1 MGKKK
6 LPGLLPAKC
15 SSKKLAS
22 FVTKLWEVEA
32 KTLSRI
38 LQVVVGGTWE
48 KSQDAGK
55 TTLASLQERTRE

>member
-6 LPGLLPAKC
+6 LPGLLPANC

-22 FVTKLWEVEA
+22 FVTKLGEVEA

-48 KSQDAGK
+48 ESQDAGK